1 MEWGRSY
8 NKQVIYEK
16 NKVNFKKKLKIR
28 EKHEN
33 KGMRQRED
41 K

>member
-16 NKVNFKKKLKIR
+16 DKVNFKKK
-28 EKHEN
+28 EN